1 MPDVTPRIIVFSTL
15 FPHPGSPRAG
25 VFIRERMF
33 RVGKHLP
40 IVVVAPQPWF
50 PFQNLICIWRPY
62 FRPTAPAFEIQDGVE
77 VYHPK
82 FFCIP
87 GLLKQ
92 FDGLFV
98 AISSFLTLHKLRSRF
113 RFNVLDSHFAYP
125 DGYGATLLGKWFKV
139 PVTITLR
146 GTEVP
151 LSRFSQ
157 RRKLIV
163 KAIEQA
169 DRVFS
174 VSGSLKTHVQ
184 SLGAGGNK
192 IRVVGNGVDT
202 TKFYPM
208 DRMEARSEL
217 GLPGDALIL
226 ISVGALVD
234 RKGFHRVIAL
244 LPEIKIKFPN
254 LIYLIVGE
262 GGPEG
267 DIGQQLRDQVE
278 SLNLKD
284 TVKFLGAFSSDR
296 LRVPLSAANLFT
308 LATAN
313 EGWANV
319 LLEAMAC
326 GLSVVTTYVGG
337 NKEVVNQPELG
348 SVVPFG
354 EPKLLLRALVDAL
367 SKNWDR
373 QKSQRYAEE
382 NSWDSRVAVL
392 LEEFTGLVNRKKR
405 RV

>member
-1 MPDVTPRIIVFSTL
+1 MTDVTPRIIVFSTL

-33 RVGKHLP
+33 RVGKRLP

-50 PFQNLICIWRPY
+50 PFQNLLRIWKPY
-62 FRPTAPAFEIQDGVE
+62 FRPTAPAFEIQDGIE
-77 VYHPK
+77 VYHPR

-87 GLLKQ
+87 GLLKR
-92 FDGLFV
+92 FDGLFM
-98 AISSFLTLHKLRSRF
+98 AMSSFFTLHRLRSRF
-113 RFNVLDSHFAYP
+113 RFNLLDAHFAYP

-151 LSRFSQ
+151 LSRFPH
-157 RRKLIV
+157 RRKRIV

-169 DRVFS
+169 DRIFS

-184 SLGAGGNK
+184 SLGANGDK

-202 TKFYPM
+202 AKFYPM
-208 DRMEARSEL
+208 DRMEARLEL
-217 GLPGDALIL
+217 GLPDDALIL

-244 LPEIKIKFPN
+244 LPKLKTKFPK

-267 DIGQQLRDQVE
+267 DMSRQLKEQVE
-278 SLNLKD
+278 SLRLTD

-296 LRVPLSAANLFT
+296 LNVPLSAANLFI
-308 LATAN
+308 LATSN

-326 GLSVVTTYVGG
+326 GLPVVTTDVGG
-337 NKEVVNQPELG
+337 NKEVVNQSKLG
-348 SVVPFG
+348 MVVPFG
-354 EPKLLLRALVDAL
+354 DEVQLLQAIMNALQ
-367 SKNWDR
+367 KNWSPQFIR
-373 QKSQRYAEE
+373 QYAEK
-382 NSWDSRVAVL
+382 NSWDSRVTI
-392 LEEFTGLVNRKKR
+392 LETEFKQLI
-405 RV
+405 